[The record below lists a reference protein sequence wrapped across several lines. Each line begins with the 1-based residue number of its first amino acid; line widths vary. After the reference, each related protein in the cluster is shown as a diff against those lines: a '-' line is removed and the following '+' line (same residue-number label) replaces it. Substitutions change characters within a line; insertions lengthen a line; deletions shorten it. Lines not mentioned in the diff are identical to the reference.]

1 MLIELLP
8 WIAFGVV
15 AIVVFG
21 IGRWLLVR
29 NDDESARLTNGARR
43 PQTLIFGP
51 LTGAFA
57 GILPVIGGSR
67 ASLDQDLRRAGY
79 YKRRA
84 ADEYLALRNVMVFG
98 ALLLTAS
105 WLVASADIGERM
117 TLKVVVI
124 GLCAMVVLF
133 AVPRLFIQWQG
144 RRRIQRIQVGLPDA
158 LDILTMCLTS
168 GLPLQ
173 TALNRVNGPLYS
185 AHPDLAYELDILRRQ
200 SDAGSMEHALEQ
212 FSQRVDAPEIR
223 TLTSLVSHAER
234 LGTNVGAV
242 IREYADGLRRS
253 HRQRAEERGNRIT
266 VQMLFPIAL
275 CLAPASYILLLGP
288 PVIEMR
294 DFLLRENR
302 AGGILSPAD
311 IGQAA
316 ALPQTGVVNRPTAAP
331 APQP

>member
-1 MLIELLP
+1 M
-8 WIAFGVV
+8 
-15 AIVVFG
+15 
-21 IGRWLLVR
+21 
-29 NDDESARLTNGARR
+29 
-43 PQTLIFGP
+43 IFGP
-51 LTGAFA
+51 LTGPFA
-57 GILPVIGGSR
+57 AILPTNGSSR
-67 ASLDQDLRRAGY
+67 VSLDRDLRRAGY

-84 ADEYLALRNVMVFG
+84 AEEYYALRNVMVVG
-98 ALLLTAS
+98 ALLLTAC
-105 WLVASADIGERM
+105 WVVVTADVSERM
-117 TLKVVVI
+117 TVKVITIGVV
-124 GLCAMVVLF
+124 AMVFLF
-133 AVPRLFIQWQG
+133 AVPRLFVQWQG
-144 RRRIQRIQVGLPDA
+144 TKRIQRIQVGLPDA

-173 TALNRVNGPLYS
+173 TALNRVNGPLHA

-212 FSQRVDAPEIR
+212 FAYRVDAPEVK

-234 LGTNVGAV
+234 LGTNVGLV
-242 IREYADGLRRS
+242 IREYADGLRRA

-266 VQMLFPIAL
+266 IQMLFPIAL

-302 AGGILSPAD
+302 VGGILSPAD

-316 ALPQTGVVNRPTAAP
+316 AVPQTSLPNRPAP
-331 APQP
+331 VPSAPQL